1 MGGRLAGKRASR
13 LTAADDDHGP
23 DILNQQMLSVTELSE
38 TTAASILKNLT
49 GVDVQIT
56 ALLNFLRQSGSNEQ
70 VAKIVT
76 MIESPMQGCR
86 ELLDQF
92 AERQMGD
99 AGLGFEQRSKIGEE
113 TVGVLTAPEGVNGI
127 ARQTKILSFN
137 VSIEG
142 ARGRRR
148 QRPFDHRDGNPNARV
163 GSAEAVHRH
172 PDAHRGVDAHGDGRS
187 TRAGKSTRT
196 FGTRRYRQDQ

>member
-1 MGGRLAGKRASR
+1 MLA
-13 LTAADDDHGP
+13 
-23 DILNQQMLSVTELSE
+23 VTELSE

-76 MIESPMQGCR
+76 MIESQRQGCR

-92 AERQMGD
+92 ADRQMGD
-99 AGLGFEQRSKIGEE
+99 TGLGFERRSKIGEE
-113 TVGVLTAPEGVNGI
+113 TVGVLTALEGVNGI

-142 ARGRRR
+142 ARAGDAGRGLSIIATEIRT
-148 QRPFDHRDGNPNARV
+148 RV

-172 PDAHRGVDAHGDGRS
+172 RYAHRGVDAHGDGR
-187 TRAGKSTRT
+187 
-196 FGTRRYRQDQ
+196 